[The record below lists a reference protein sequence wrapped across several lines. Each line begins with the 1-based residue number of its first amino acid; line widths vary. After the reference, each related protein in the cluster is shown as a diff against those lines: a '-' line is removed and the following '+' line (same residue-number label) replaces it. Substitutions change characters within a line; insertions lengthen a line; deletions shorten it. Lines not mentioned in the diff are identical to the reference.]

1 MRSRTFVHV
10 LAGTF
15 LILGVIAPPLVHG
28 QSIYGA
34 VRGLVTDKGGA
45 VVQDSIV
52 TLTNEGTNAPRTTV
66 TNSAG
71 EYVFSQVVPS
81 GYSISVEMKGF
92 KKAERKGVIV
102 ETQGQVTVDVQL
114 EVGNVT
120 ESISV
125 TEEVPLL
132 ETSNASLGQVIDR
145 QKIADLPILG
155 RNPYLFS
162 RFVAN
167 VAPVGHPGFVRMQ
180 DQSGSSMISIAGG
193 PVRGNNYLIDGV
205 PITDMNNRAV
215 IIASL
220 EAVQEM
226 KVQYNTYDAE
236 IGRSGG
242 GMFNTLLKSGTN
254 AYHGVLGGYIRQTD
268 WLANLFFARGAG
280 QPIVDQPFRNYYGSF
295 GGPISVPKVYNGKDK
310 TFFFFTF
317 EGYRDTQ
324 AVSGIT
330 NMPTLQERAGDF
342 TNSGRTIYD
351 PTSTDALG
359 NRLPFAGNIIPTTRQ
374 NAVGRSVANLLAQP
388 NAPTAGFGSPN
399 TNYQGSL
406 PSKADQK
413 TIKLDQRVGTWMNI
427 SASYLRYNSL
437 EPGETWFP
445 DLPTSP
451 SQWRLDR
458 RVDATNVSTT
468 ITVNPTTIVTA
479 RYGFNRFPNYSFMK
493 YQHVDLAALGF
504 SSNFVNN
511 ASVNNMPAF
520 AFSNF
525 QGFGEGLGSYVPN
538 SHNFNATVGKYIG
551 IHSLKA
557 GMDYRKLLTSG
568 LALGNGSGSF
578 SFDNS
583 FTRKYYASN
592 SVDASGNP
600 TPVSGA
606 DIADLLLGAP
616 SAATASRSTKLNE
629 FIQYYSGFVQD
640 DIRLRHN
647 LTINLGMRWE
657 HETGLQEQN
666 NNLIVGFD
674 RNAVNSLSNQIG
686 IPVKGAV
693 LFPGINTSKTATS
706 NPVNNKLSPRIGV
719 AYQLDSK
726 TTIRGGYGIFWAP
739 NLAFND
745 PYLSEGYN
753 ATTSPLGS
761 NDGGKT
767 PAINLSD
774 PFAGGIVQPVG
785 NSRGDQTGLGIG
797 LTIIDPNAKST
808 WIEQFSFD
816 VQRELPW
823 SIGIGAGYVG
833 SRSHNL
839 TLGTPALNINQLEP
853 QYASL
858 GVGALTASVTNP
870 FYTPGGNGIL
880 GSATVTQAQLLRPF
894 PAYGDIN
901 LIYSDQNKAKY
912 DSLALRMQKRMSHGL
927 NLLAAFTWSRA
938 FDHSSGGVG
947 NDANGNQ
954 AGPQNVYN
962 LASEWAPSNF
972 IAPFRFST
980 TISYDLPFGRGK
992 AFAGNVN
999 RWADLLVG
1007 GWSINLTNQTQ
1018 SGFYLNILAANND
1031 NSVMFA
1037 ASERPNATG
1046 QNPATS
1052 GSVGSRVNSGWLNPA
1067 AFSQPTALTFGN
1079 TARTMPVLGPG
1090 LYNWDASVFKTF
1102 SITEKFKAQFRG
1114 EILNAT
1120 NTPFFRAPNTSWP
1133 LPTRDA
1139 AGNLTYGTFGVV
1151 NNQGNFN
1158 RMVQMGLRV
1167 YF

>member
-1 MRSRTFVHV
+1 M
-10 LAGTF
+10 
-15 LILGVIAPPLVHG
+15 HG

-34 VRGLVTDKGGA
+34 IRGLVTDKAGA
-45 VVQDSIV
+45 VVQDAIV
-52 TLTNEGTNAPRTTV
+52 TLTNEGTNGTRTTV
-66 TNSAG
+66 TNSSG
-71 EYVFSQVVPS
+71 EFVFSQVVPS
-81 GYSISVEMKGF
+81 GYMVAVEMKGF
-92 KKAERKGVIV
+92 KKSERKGVIV
-102 ETQGQVTVDVQL
+102 ETQGQVTVDIQL

-132 ETSNASLGQVIDR
+132 DTSSASMGQVIDR
-145 QKIADLPILG
+145 QKIVDLPILG

-162 RFVAN
+162 RFAAN

-226 KVQYNTYDAE
+226 KIQNNTYDAE

-254 AYHGVLGGYIRQTD
+254 NYHGVLGGYMRQTD
-268 WLANLFFARGAG
+268 WLANLYFARGAG
-280 QPIVDQPFRNYYGSF
+280 QPIVDQPFRNYFGSI
-295 GGPISVPKVYNGKDK
+295 GGPISIPKVYNGKDK

-324 AVSGIT
+324 AVSGT
-330 NMPTLQERAGDF
+330 TTMPTLLERSGDF
-342 TNSGRTIYD
+342 SASGRTIYD
-351 PTSTDALG
+351 PTTTDALG
-359 NRLPFAGNIIPTTRQ
+359 NRLPFAGNVIPVSRQ
-374 NAVGRSVANLLAQP
+374 NTVGRNVANLLAK
-388 NAPTAGFGSPN
+388 PTLATGFGVPN
-399 TNYQGSL
+399 TPYQGSL

-413 TIKLDQRVGTWMNI
+413 TLKLDQRVGTWMTI

-445 DLPTSP
+445 DLPTTP

-458 RVDATNVSTT
+458 RVDATNVSA
-468 ITVNPTTIVTA
+468 TVTASPTTVVTA

-504 SSNFVNN
+504 DSNFVNN
-511 ASVNNMPAF
+511 VSINNMPAF
-520 AFSNF
+520 GFSNF
-525 QGFGEGLGSYVPN
+525 QGFGEGVGTNVPN
-538 SHNFNATVGKYIG
+538 SHSLNGAVSKYIG
-551 IHSLKA
+551 KHSLKA
-557 GMDYRKLLTSG
+557 GVDYRLLSMSG
-568 LALGNGSGSF
+568 LDLGNGSGNF
-578 SFDNS
+578 AFDNQ
-583 FTRKYYASN
+583 FTRKYYGSN
-592 SVDASGNP
+592 STDASGNP

-616 SAATASRSTKLNE
+616 TTATASRSTKLFE
-629 FIQYYSGFVQD
+629 FIKYYSGWAQD
-640 DIRLRHN
+640 DIRIRSN
-647 LTINLGMRWE
+647 LTINVGLRWE
-657 HETGLQEQN
+657 RESGLQESN

-674 RNAVNSLSNQIG
+674 RNALNSISNTLG

-693 LFPGINTSKTATS
+693 LYPGINTTKTATS
-706 NPVNNKLSPRIGV
+706 NPVNNKMSPRIGV
-719 AYQLDSK
+719 AYSVTPK

-739 NLAFND
+739 NLAFGG

-767 PAINLSD
+767 PAINLSN

-785 NSRGDQTGLGIG
+785 NAKGDQTGLGIG
-797 LTIIDPNAKST
+797 LSIIDNNAKST

-823 SIGIGAGYVG
+823 NIGIGVGYVG

-839 TLGTPALNINQLEP
+839 TLGTPAININQLEP
-853 QYASL
+853 RYASM
-858 GVGALTASVTNP
+858 GVAALSENVPNP
-870 FYTPGGNGIL
+870 FYTAGGNGIL
-880 GSATVTQAQLLRPF
+880 GSSTIRRSQLLRPF
-894 PAYGDIN
+894 PAFGDIN
-901 LIYSDQNKAKY
+901 LLYSDQNKAKY
-912 DSLALRMQKRMSHGL
+912 DSMAFRMQKRMSAGL
-927 NLLAAFTWSRA
+927 NLLAQLTWARA
-938 FDHSSGGVG
+938 FDRSSGGVG

-954 AGPQNVYN
+954 AGPQNVYD

-972 IAPFRFST
+972 IAPLRFST

-992 AFAGNVN
+992 AFAGSVN
-999 RWADLLVG
+999 RWADLAIG

-1018 SGFYLNILAANND
+1018 SGYYLNILAASND
-1031 NSVMFA
+1031 NGLMYA

-1046 QNPATS
+1046 VKPSTS
-1052 GSVGSRVNSGWLNPA
+1052 GSVGERVNSGWLNPT
-1067 AFSQPTALTFGN
+1067 AFSQPTPLTFGN
-1079 TARTMPVLGPG
+1079 TARTIPALGPG

-1120 NTPFFRAPNTSWP
+1120 NTPFFRAPNTSWQQ
-1133 LPTRDA
+1133 PTTDSSGR
-1139 AGNLTYGTFGVV
+1139 TSYGSFGIV

-1158 RMVQMGLRV
+1158 RMVQLGLRIQ
-1167 YF
+1167 F